1 MTVEQ
6 LGILDEL
13 KLEFKKKWHN
23 GYTDGMTFS
32 EIIQF
37 IMNFTEE
44 RVKRQSYSCNKR
56 NGG

>member
-23 GYTDGMTFS
+23 GYTDSMTFS

-44 RVKRQSYSCNKR
+44 RVKRYGNV
-56 NGG
+56 